1 MFNYLSHNFYGF
13 MSIYY
18 LLTLLL
24 AYIISTNKIICDY
37 MLLGDSLNWFDL
49 KRIQIKCYTIL
60 NKYLNMKSGAYHEQ

>member
-37 MLLGDSLNWFDL
+37 MLLGDSLN
-49 KRIQIKCYTIL
+49 
-60 NKYLNMKSGAYHEQ
+60 